1 MSENARMPA
10 RNGNRQSNVLPLRRQ
25 PARAP
30 QRSRPR
36 RRRSF
41 PFFSITLVSIMAAGA
56 VMATAFRGDP
66 MRDARDILSWLHGL
80 DSTAVSAQAPAARA
94 TGSAA
99 DAASDASL
107 KAGIEKMAADMRATK
122 VERHAVLEAARLNN
136 ALEKERESAQAAGR
150 DAAPTQ
156 GAAAPT
162 QSVAA
167 LGKSPA
173 DDASDA
179 RLTRSISNT
188 GTVGD
193 RPARSPDTAE
203 TKKLLER
210 ASGLLRLG
218 DVGGARIVLGLAHEN
233 GSARATFMLAET
245 YDPLVLSTW
254 STFGTRADSA
264 KARELYTQA
273 YAAGII
279 EAKARSDALS
289 K

>member
-1 MSENARMPA
+1 
-10 RNGNRQSNVLPLRRQ
+10 
-25 PARAP
+25 
-30 QRSRPR
+30 
-36 RRRSF
+36 
-41 PFFSITLVSIMAAGA
+41 
-56 VMATAFRGDP
+56 MATAFRGDP
-66 MRDARDILSWLHGL
+66 MRDARDILSWLHGV
-80 DSTAVSAQAPAARA
+80 DSTSVSAQAPGARA
-94 TGSAA
+94 TGSVA

-122 VERHAVLEAARLNN
+122 VERHAVLEAARQNN

-150 DAAPTQ
+150 DAAPAQ
-156 GAAAPT
+156 GAAAPA
-162 QSVAA
+162 QGVVAPAQGVAA

-173 DDASDA
+173 DDPSEA

-193 RPARSPDTAE
+193 RPARSLETAE

-218 DVGGARIVLGLAHEN
+218 NVGGARIVLGLAHEN

-254 STFGTRADSA
+254 STFGTRANSA